1 MKPQESNRI
10 CRRLFP
16 WSPAAVGGGRTA
28 TALLALLLL
37 TPVTLLSRTGDY
49 LSAEEIEDL
58 RNSQKPHKRMAVL
71 NDIFQRRVKGAMAS
85 RKAAA
90 SGSSGKEEVRR
101 GDESVPRSFTQWMQ
115 ELVMCLEE
123 IETNLENYP
132 VDQPLSVWDLE
143 TGAPIR
149 MDHKKFRKAL
159 KEIRSSLLESNEW
172 LLGTLDRL
180 ESSEGPI
187 AEEAADFLTDL
198 AEALKET
205 IELAGGKV
213 SEKIPAGE
221 TGGE

>member
-1 MKPQESNRI
+1 M
-10 CRRLFP
+10 
-16 WSPAAVGGGRTA
+16 
-28 TALLALLLL
+28 

-49 LSAEEIEDL
+49 LSAGEIEDL
-58 RNSQKPHKRMAVL
+58 RNSQKPHQRMAVL

-85 RKAAA
+85 REAAA
-90 SGSSGKEEVRR
+90 SGNSRQEEIQR
-101 GDESVPRSFTQWMQ
+101 GGEPAPRSFTQWME

-149 MDHKKFRKAL
+149 MNHKKFRKAL
-159 KEIRSSLLESNEW
+159 KKLRSSLLESNEW
-172 LLGTLDRL
+172 LLGALDRL
-180 ESSEGPI
+180 KSSESEI

-213 SEKIPAGE
+213 SKKSPAGN